1 MKKIFVKALSL
12 AVVAG
17 IVLSSTTL
25 TAEAKTKKS
34 KSTQTAVQPTFT
46 VDAKTAA
53 QVFDAEYYAKTYP
66 DVVKVLG
73 NDPAKLLNH
82 YIKNGIKEGRDA
94 SATFNVSFYALTNPD
109 LSAAFGENM
118 GAYINHYLTHGMT
131 EKRIASPRDLAKLN
145 KAQLNAVAQSMGQSI
160 TQYSASTGSNGQ
172 AAGTG
177 VTSNFMTNYFAAAQA
192 EIARSAANGGAD
204 YANSATFAGWKNY
217 ALVEAALKDFMAANG
232 LDTGMGTIYAKD
244 FIKNGEVN
252 TGMKFGVNDGNN
264 QTITW
269 YSMDSN
275 YQMQKGNTESFNDVV
290 NYGRDDLSPE
300 TLDSIAWKDKT
311 PAQKAAT
318 AATWEDKR
326 NAKIEAYKNENP
338 EGYANLFGSDSA
350 SASTSSSQTST
361 ESSSN

>member
-1 MKKIFVKALSL
+1 MNKNFVRTLAL
-12 AVVAG
+12 VGMVG
-17 IVLSSTTL
+17 MMSSTGL
-25 TAEAKTKKS
+25 VAHAAEAPATAQ
-34 KSTQTAVQPTFT
+34 TQTLKQT
-46 VDAKTAA
+46 VDAKVAA
-53 QVFDAEYYAKTYP
+53 QVFDAKYYAETYP
-66 DVVKVLG
+66 DVVAVLG
-73 NDPAKLLNH
+73 NDPVKLLNH
-82 YIKNGIKEGRDA
+82 YINNGIKEGRDA

-118 GAYINHYLTHGMT
+118 GAYINHYVTHGMA
-131 EKRIASPRDLAKLN
+131 EKRIASPKDLAKLN

-172 AAGTG
+172 TAGTA
-177 VTSNFMTNYFAAAQA
+177 TSNFMTNYFSAAQA
-192 EIARSAANGGAD
+192 EIARSAANGGTD

-275 YQMQKGNTESFNDVV
+275 YQMQKGNTESFSDVV
-290 NYGRDDLSPE
+290 SG
-300 TLDSIAWKDKT
+300 
-311 PAQKAAT
+311 
-318 AATWEDKR
+318 
-326 NAKIEAYKNENP
+326 
-338 EGYANLFGSDSA
+338 G
-350 SASTSSSQTST
+350 SSSESSAPS
-361 ESSSN
+361 ESSSSSSKPVPSWLENYDNSNEHAGE